1 MTKVSIAERT
11 DICSCIRKLQV

>member
-1 MTKVSIAERT
+1 MTKVNIAERT